1 MWPIDVGRQKRF
13 FLKPFFQADT
23 VFLRVYEAF
32 LTNNMNRIPLRVDC
46 SPRIFASD
54 SFWDVA
60 PGSTG
65 SLGGTSPTSLGGR
78 PWTFFAYENCEGIFF
93 VLIVQKTFE
102 PYWNLSTRT
111 SFDVWKEPSPNVPIF
126 WISNLSLYVAF
137 RNFSGWGNTQVLQG
151 REARGASIRHP
162 VLSSN
167 GSPTTARFSAQNSI
181 ATAGLLKWFYIFEGT
196 KMATKWFG
204 FKFLKR
210 PDESCWIWNVGTF
223 GPQNHL
229 ARQIQKTSFHR
240 ALSVSEKRFK
250 FDNNNRAQ

>member
-1 MWPIDVGRQKRF
+1 
-13 FLKPFFQADT
+13 
-23 VFLRVYEAF
+23 
-32 LTNNMNRIPLRVDC
+32 
-46 SPRIFASD
+46 
-54 SFWDVA
+54 
-60 PGSTG
+60 
-65 SLGGTSPTSLGGR
+65 
-78 PWTFFAYENCEGIFF
+78 
-93 VLIVQKTFE
+93 
-102 PYWNLSTRT
+102 
-111 SFDVWKEPSPNVPIF
+111 VPIF

-167 GSPTTARFSAQNSI
+167 GSPTTARFSAQKVHSNRGFI
-181 ATAGLLKWFYIFEGT
+181 EVVLYFRGK

>member
-1 MWPIDVGRQKRF
+1 MCLF
-13 FLKPFFQADT
+13 FGF
-23 VFLRVYEAF
+23 
-32 LTNNMNRIPLRVDC
+32 
-46 SPRIFASD
+46 
-54 SFWDVA
+54 
-60 PGSTG
+60 
-65 SLGGTSPTSLGGR
+65 
-78 PWTFFAYENCEGIFF
+78 
-93 VLIVQKTFE
+93 
-102 PYWNLSTRT
+102 
-111 SFDVWKEPSPNVPIF
+111 
-126 WISNLSLYVAF
+126 NLSLYVAF

-151 REARGASIRHP
+151 REARGASIGHP
-162 VLSSN
+162 VLHPMGHRPRLDSQ
-167 GSPTTARFSAQNSI
+167 RKKSI
-181 ATAGLLKWFYIFEGT
+181 ATAGLLKWFYIFEGK